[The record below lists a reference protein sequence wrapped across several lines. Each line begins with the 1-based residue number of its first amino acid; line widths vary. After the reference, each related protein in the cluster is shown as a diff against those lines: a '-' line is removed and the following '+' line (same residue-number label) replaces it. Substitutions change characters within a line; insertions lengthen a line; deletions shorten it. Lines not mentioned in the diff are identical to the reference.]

1 MQRAPL
7 INIGVEIKE
16 FDRSSLP
23 RRAGSRPRL
32 RLDKL
37 LSIKCEWVLNLDFGD
52 CSRNGAEIQTLF
64 MKGSEAAFTEY
75 IGGLRGERFT
85 AISPTYRTNLFGYT
99 SRKSPRHPLTA
110 LLGPDY
116 NLTDLLPLAT
126 DIAD

>member
-52 CSRNGAEIQTLF
+52 PSRNRAETQTLF
-64 MKGSEAAFTEY
+64 MKGSEAAFTMVAY
-75 IGGLRGERFT
+75 AANVSQPFPQLTERT
-85 AISPTYRTNLFGYT
+85 SPTI
-99 SRKSPRHPLTA
+99 PRGNPLRIHTQHC
-110 LLGPDY
+110 LGP
-116 NLTDLLPLAT
+116 TT
-126 DIAD
+126 I